1 MAAIPLRDVGKVIF
15 VTRPRRGGVY
25 LKRFSYPKGY
35 TPPHLKSYM
44 DSFTKAAGDCR
55 GVMSGLS
62 GKFLKKISSESLLRK
77 LSPLTRLV

>member
-1 MAAIPLRDVGKVIF
+1 MAAIPLRDVGKAIF

-35 TPPHLKSYM
+35 APPHLKSYM

-55 GVMSGLS
+55 GVMAGLK
-62 GKFLKKISSESLLRK
+62 GNEKVIAYL
-77 LSPLTRLV
+77 

>member
-1 MAAIPLRDVGKVIF
+1 MAAIPLRDVGKAIF

-35 TPPHLKSYM
+35 APPHLKNYM

-55 GVMSGLS
+55 GVMAGLT
-62 GKFLKKISSESLLRK
+62 GKSLKWIKFREPIEKVIAYL
-77 LSPLTRLV
+77 

>member
-1 MAAIPLRDVGKVIF
+1 MAAIPLRDVGKAIF

-35 TPPHLKSYM
+35 APPHLKSYM

-55 GVMSGLS
+55 GVMAGGLM
-62 GKFLKKISSESLLRK
+62 E
-77 LSPLTRLV
+77 SPLIGYIDGQRESYRISLK

>member
-1 MAAIPLRDVGKVIF
+1 MAAIPLRDVGKAIF

-35 TPPHLKSYM
+35 APPHLKNYM

-55 GVMSGLS
+55 GVMAGLA
-62 GKFLKKISSESLLRK
+62 GNEKVIAYL
-77 LSPLTRLV
+77 